1 MPLVNKLKKIIK
13 NIIFDNE
20 PEPIEIIEKSNNL
33 DKIFSTIKPYTMTNE
48 IRLWSMYQSVKWIVS
63 KKINGDVVETGCW
76 RGGNL
81 FLVGLLKKKIFTDEK
96 IKRKIFGFDTFTGMP
111 IPDQYDYKHQ
121 FNLKNT
127 LKRFKKYN
135 KNIKTNWAYTDIKN
149 VRENW
154 KKLINNNDL
163 VLIKGKVE
171 DVLLNKN
178 NLPKKIAILRIDT
191 NFYKSTFAS
200 LKYLEPLVQK
210 NGVIIFDDYG
220 SWNGAKKAIDEY
232 YKNKN
237 VWLHRV
243 DRGSRLIIKNY

>member
-1 MPLVNKLKKIIK
+1 M
-13 NIIFDNE
+13 
-20 PEPIEIIEKSNNL
+20 
-33 DKIFSTIKPYTMTNE
+33 
-48 IRLWSMYQSVKWIVS
+48 
-63 KKINGDVVETGCW
+63 
-76 RGGNL
+76 
-81 FLVGLLKKKIFTDEK
+81 LKKKIFTDEK

-135 KNIKTNWAYTDIKN
+135 KNIKTNWVYTDIEN
-149 VRENW
+149 VRE
-154 KKLINNNDL
+154 KIEKLINNNDL

-191 NFYKSTFAS
+191 NFYKSTFVS